1 MTWYVPRPQ
10 SMMTYSELYSSVSL
24 VNIGLSLDVNI
35 NRIFWKNTSGH
46 RLTAWI
52 SLQLKNTVMWMTDNN
67 FDGIRTIFG
76 ETRHNAAWIPQI
88 GIIWNIYSSC
98 KTKGKQ

>member
-1 MTWYVPRPQ
+1 
-10 SMMTYSELYSSVSL
+10 
-24 VNIGLSLDVNI
+24 
-35 NRIFWKNTSGH
+35 
-46 RLTAWI
+46 
-52 SLQLKNTVMWMTDNN
+52 MTDNN